1 LNSHFNDE
9 TASQDD
15 LINRRSDR
23 YARPVARLC
32 VLSYHTSPLAQPGTG
47 DGGGMNVYVR
57 ELSSALARLG
67 HEVDVYTRRDS
78 TTARDVVHVEPGLRV
93 HHVTAGP
100 MAPLERDEL
109 ADHLEVFT
117 DAVAAS
123 FRCHGVPD
131 AIHANY
137 WLSGLAGHRLKH
149 ELNIPL
155 IMTFHTLERVKADH
169 FEAESD
175 ERALQEAAIFACA
188 DAVLASCEVEAEQ
201 FVTFYDA
208 DPRRVHIVPLGVEHA
223 FFAPGYRPQ
232 ARRALGLEHIE
243 TMLLFVGRLQ
253 ALKGVDLAL
262 ETLIELRARGLN
274 AMLAV
279 VGGPSGSQGRA
290 TLAQLHHRVAGAHVI
305 EHVRFVAPQGHQLLS
320 TWMRA
325 ADVTLVPSRSES
337 FGLVALESSACGT
350 PVVAS
355 NVGGLTTLIKPGVNG
370 FLVSERDEHAW
381 ANAVQVALNPETTTA
396 MSNDAVLLARKYTW
410 RAAGSSLAGLIEQLA
425 ASGLVSC

>member
-1 LNSHFNDE
+1 M
-9 TASQDD
+9 
-15 LINRRSDR
+15 
-23 YARPVARLC
+23 ARLV

-78 TTARDVVHVEPGLRV
+78 PQLRESVLVEPGFRV
-93 HHVTAGP
+93 HHVKAGP
-100 MAPLERDEL
+100 LTALERDEL
-109 ADHLEVFT
+109 PLYVGEFT
-117 DAVAAS
+117 DWISRS
-123 FRCHGVPD
+123 FQRNGAPD

-155 IMTFHTLERVKADH
+155 IMTFHTLERVKADT
-169 FEAESD
+169 FESESED
-175 ERALQEAAIFACA
+175 RAHQEAAIFACA

-201 FVTFYDA
+201 FVRFYNA
-208 DPRRVHIVPLGVEHA
+208 TPSRVHIVPLGVQHA
-223 FFAPGYRPQ
+223 FFAPGFRPQ
-232 ARRALGLEHIE
+232 ARRALGIDPDA

-262 ETLIELRARGLN
+262 ETLIELRTRGRN
-274 AMLAV
+274 ALLAI
-279 VGGPSGSQGRA
+279 VGGPSGPDGRA
-290 TLAQLHHRVAGAHVI
+290 TLTKLHDRVGEVGVIDHVS
-305 EHVRFVAPQGHQLLS
+305 FVAPQAHQLLS

-355 NVGGLTTLIKPGVNG
+355 EVGGLITLIEPGVNG
-370 FLVSERDEHAW
+370 FLMPERDARVWADAVDLVTDAEHA
-381 ANAVQVALNPETTTA
+381 TA
-396 MSNDAVLLARKYTW
+396 MSTGAVLLAKRYTW
-410 RAAGSSLAGLIEQLA
+410 RSAGESLAALTEQLA
-425 ASGLVSC
+425 LSGLVRC